1 MNCDCIEFEKSQFGN
16 WCYTCGRRMINIR
29 VEQLKRKIR
38 RMKWHQR
45 IELMDW
51 MNAWYAA
58 IKEEEE

>member
-1 MNCDCIEFEKSQFGN
+1 
-16 WCYTCGRRMINIR
+16 MINIR